1 MRRLNRNVLL
11 SKYNLASFPA
21 EGDDYIGRSFMVT
34 FPPGNTTASFNIP
47 IVSDIIF
54 EPDGIF
60 SLRLEAPQEMD
71 GQCKDVQL
79 GTPDRAN
86 VTIVND
92 ERMCSD
98 NVLRACVHRYIDS

>member
-1 MRRLNRNVLL
+1 MRRLNRNALL
-11 SKYNLASFPA
+11 SKYELAFSLA

-34 FPPGNTTASFNIP
+34 FPPGSTNASFNIP

-54 EPDGIF
+54 EPDEIF
-60 SLRLEAPQEMD
+60 SLRLEAPEEMD
-71 GQCKDVQL
+71 GQCRDVQL
-79 GTPDRAN
+79 GMPDRAN

-98 NVLRACVHRYIDS
+98 NALLACMYV